1 MTSVEDN
8 QMKIEESRQLKLDI
22 ENEFALVDQLLRQ
35 VSEFCCSGPVGD
47 DPIMQAIDEI
57 GKTMNEKFEDM
68 KKVFDQAMDAF
79 GEVINQMAK
88 WLQKRL
94 DELNEYKSKIKK

>member
-1 MTSVEDN
+1 MRDVN
-8 QMKIEESRQLKLDI
+8 
-22 ENEFALVDQLLRQ
+22 
-35 VSEFCCSGPVGD
+35 VSEITKNIKEMCIEANHFLS
-47 DPIMQAIDEI
+47 
-57 GKTMNEKFEDM
+57 EDM